1 MEKRWGLAGLG
12 VKREAE
18 SPTDMAIVIL
28 QEKAE
33 KLRPGR

>member
-1 MEKRWGLAGLG
+1 MEKRLGLAWVG

-18 SPTDMAIVIL
+18 RQTDMAIVIL